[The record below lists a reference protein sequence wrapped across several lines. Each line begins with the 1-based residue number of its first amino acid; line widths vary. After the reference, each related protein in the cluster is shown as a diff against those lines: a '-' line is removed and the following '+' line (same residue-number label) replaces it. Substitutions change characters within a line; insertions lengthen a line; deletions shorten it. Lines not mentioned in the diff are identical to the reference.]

1 MTAMTNDATATAAR
15 TTPAPLLK
23 SIGLTGRVAVTWS
36 MAGGILLGGVLVA
49 LMTLTGQLS
58 GHGIFMTSTGLFVI
72 GALLGAAHG
81 AILGLL
87 GRPAGVERHEALSA
101 LGRAA
106 LYAVPGATV
115 AWLLT
120 VWIAMSAVAAY
131 LDRPAPLVLVGLAW
145 LGGVSLVATAT
156 TFGVRALGN
165 AYGRWPERQ
174 LGTVVV
180 AGAFAALL
188 LIFLA
193 DRPSIWLLRLR
204 VTDVGAV
211 LSAAMLAIW
220 VVGPL
225 VTLALRLVPELP
237 GRSRMTVGLPDRHT
251 AINVGLGLVVGL
263 LVGLLTVPFAGP
275 AAGMAS
281 GAAGGTVVAV
291 AHAVVDEV
299 LLRLVLLTGVAWLIL
314 RWHRVHGEEAAILA
328 VGAVAI
334 IQVLLYLPG
343 VVAAG
348 FPTALAAVSF
358 TGAVVLVPAL
368 VFGAVYWKRGLTAA
382 VVADATAAL
391 ALLLLI

>member
-1 MTAMTNDATATAAR
+1 MTATTMYATDSAAR
-15 TTPAPLLK
+15 TAPPPLLR

-49 LMTLTGQLS
+49 LMTLTGRLS

-81 AILGLL
+81 AALGLL
-87 GRPAGVERHEALSA
+87 GRPADVERHEALGS

-120 VWIAMSAVAAY
+120 VWIAMSAVASY
-131 LDRPAPLVLVGLAW
+131 LDRPGPLVLVGAAW
-145 LGGVSLVATAT
+145 LGGGLLVAAAT

-188 LIFLA
+188 LVFLA

-204 VTDVGAV
+204 VTDVGAI
-211 LSAAMLAIW
+211 LSAGMLAIW

-225 VTLALRLVPELP
+225 VTLALRLVPQLP
-237 GRSRMTVGLPDRHT
+237 GRPRMTVGLPDRHT
-251 AINVGLGLVVGL
+251 AVNIGLGLVVGL
-263 LVGLLTVPFAGP
+263 LVGLLAVPFAGP
-275 AAGMAS
+275 ATGVAAG
-281 GAAGGTVVAV
+281 AGGTVVAV

-314 RWHRVHGEEAAILA
+314 RWHRVHSEEAAILA
-328 VGAVAI
+328 VTAVAL

-358 TGAVVLVPAL
+358 MGAVVLVPAL